1 MTSVFLR
8 KELTAKHKGL
18 LKHVSERDVRRLI
31 IKSLL
36 MGALEEVFQ
45 TFSQKGGGNN
55 LVVYTQVGPRAAA
68 VAAGRVTVRLSKGVI
83 KPGDEFAMSGDE

>member
-68 VAAGRVTVRLSKGVI
+68 VAAGRIAVRLSKGVI